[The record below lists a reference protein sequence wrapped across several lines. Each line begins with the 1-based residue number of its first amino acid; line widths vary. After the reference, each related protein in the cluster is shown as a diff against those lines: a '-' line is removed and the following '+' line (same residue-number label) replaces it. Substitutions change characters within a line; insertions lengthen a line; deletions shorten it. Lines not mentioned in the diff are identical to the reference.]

1 MACGQITTLAHT
13 MPDFADDPKT
23 ELERKA
29 EQLKWVALIETT
41 TYILLFALEILDN
54 VPATKIT
61 GFFHGW
67 IFIVFAV
74 MVVWIWPSMGWR
86 WYWIPL
92 ALLTGPVGGILLYEK
107 IRRDGV
113 PANAAK
119 YVDRIVVVRSRTLR
133 LRLRVVGAATSGSG
147 RGSLRRARPCAAGPW
162 SG

>member
-1 MACGQITTLAHT
+1 

-29 EQLKWVALIETT
+29 EQLKWLALIETVS
-41 TYILLFALEILDN
+41 YVLLFGFWAVLDN
-54 VPATKIT
+54 LVGTKVM

-67 IFIVFAV
+67 IVIAFAV

-92 ALLTGPVGGILLYEK
+92 ALLTGPLGGILVHEK

-113 PANAAK
+113 PVERRGVARAT
-119 YVDRIVVVRSRTLR
+119 VR
-133 LRLRVVGAATSGSG
+133 A
-147 RGSLRRARPCAAGPW
+147 
-162 SG
+162 